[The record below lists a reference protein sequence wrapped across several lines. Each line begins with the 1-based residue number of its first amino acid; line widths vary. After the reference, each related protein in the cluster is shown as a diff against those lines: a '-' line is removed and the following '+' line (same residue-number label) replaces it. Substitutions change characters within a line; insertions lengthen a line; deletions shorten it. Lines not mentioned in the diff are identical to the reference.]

1 MSVPQPDIERFAAA
15 ACRAQG
21 RWLEPLA
28 GHWTEAA
35 HRRLASRTRVV
46 RITVVTLRGSAPREL
61 GATMLVDA
69 DGTLG
74 TIGGG
79 QLEWRATALAREQL
93 DDPAAPAVRVVELLL
108 GPDLGQC
115 CGGRIELWFERLTHE
130 DAGWLSEAAN
140 RLRAGRATTLAS
152 EVTHGTVAHG
162 TVTHRLLPALS
173 RAMRLRLERGR
184 DAELRLLE
192 PLLEA
197 RRPLYIFG
205 AGHVGQALVRLL
217 SDLAMF
223 DILWVD
229 TRAGMLPED
238 LPANVRALVCDA
250 PAQFARDAASGTRF
264 VVMSHD
270 HGLDY
275 EICRAVLQRQD
286 SYWLG
291 LIGSVSKS
299 ARFRSRL
306 LRDGLPAAAL
316 SQLHCPIGVPL
327 ISSKLPTAV
336 AIAIAAQL
344 LQIDAADAADAA
356 DTAAHVTHDE
366 PVTACAAAAAC
377 ESCGR
382 RR

>member
-1 MSVPQPDIERFAAA
+1 MSVPQPEIERFATA
-15 ACRAQG
+15 ACRTQG

-35 HRRLASRTRVV
+35 QRRLASRTRVV
-46 RITVVTLRGSAPREL
+46 RITVVTLRGSAPREP

-115 CGGRIELWFERLTHE
+115 CGGRIELWFERLTRE
-130 DAGWLSEAAN
+130 DADWLSEAAN

-173 RAMRLRLERGR
+173 SAMRLRLERGP
-184 DAELRLLE
+184 DAALRLLE
-192 PLLEA
+192 TLLGA

-229 TRAGMLPED
+229 SRAGMLPAD

-250 PAQFARDAASGTRF
+250 PVQFARDAASGTRF
-264 VVMSHD
+264 VVMTHD

-291 LIGSVSKS
+291 LIGSRPKS
-299 ARFRSRL
+299 ARFRARL
-306 LRDGLPAAAL
+306 LRDGLPAATL

-344 LQIDAADAADAA
+344 LQIDAADAAD
-356 DTAAHVTHDE
+356 TAAHVTHDE

-377 ESCGR
+377 ERCGR
-382 RR
+382 QR